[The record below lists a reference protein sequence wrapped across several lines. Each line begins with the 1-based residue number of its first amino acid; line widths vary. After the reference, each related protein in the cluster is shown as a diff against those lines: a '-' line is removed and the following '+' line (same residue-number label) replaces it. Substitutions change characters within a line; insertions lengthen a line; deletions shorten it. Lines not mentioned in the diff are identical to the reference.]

1 MLLSDMSTLNS
12 GLQSVSCFLKKRIIY
27 DLISQNHQTLP
38 LAARDS
44 YSYQILIISIYSIFL
59 SQCEKLC

>member
-1 MLLSDMSTLNS
+1 M
-12 GLQSVSCFLKKRIIY
+12 KKRIIY